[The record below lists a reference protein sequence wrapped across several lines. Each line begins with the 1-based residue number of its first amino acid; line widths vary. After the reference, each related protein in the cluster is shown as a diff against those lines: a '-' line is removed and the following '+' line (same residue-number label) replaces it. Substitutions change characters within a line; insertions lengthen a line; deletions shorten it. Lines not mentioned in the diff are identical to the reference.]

1 MIDAS
6 RTRGTLVALAFAAAL
21 AACASRPAEHFYTV
35 SAESSVPEPSA
46 AAQRIVVSPIVI
58 PALIDRPQLVVRT
71 GGHEIVVLENHRWAE
86 SLSLDLTRALVN
98 DLRQLRPESDIVA
111 AGAPPSQASQQILD
125 VVITELLSGPGPST
139 LVEAS
144 WELHDRARDCVNQE
158 SFRAAIP
165 TPAGYE
171 AIPAAY
177 AEAISRLAGAIAKT
191 TPEGLACGGK

>member
-1 MIDAS
+1 MIAVG
-6 RTRGTLVALAFAAAL
+6 RTRGTLAALALGAAV
-21 AACASRPAEHFYTV
+21 AACASRPTEHFYAV
-35 SAESSVPEPSA
+35 AAQSSVPDPGA

-71 GGHEIVVLENHRWAE
+71 SGHEIAVLENHRWAE

-98 DLRQLRPESDIVA
+98 DLRHLRPESDIVA
-111 AGAPPSQASQQILD
+111 AGTPQNRGSEQILD
-125 VVITELLSGPGPST
+125 VVITELLSGPGSST
-139 LVEAS
+139 SLQAS

-158 SFRAAIP
+158 SFRAAIL

-177 AEAISRLAGAIAKT
+177 AEAISRLAEAIAKT
-191 TPEGLACGGK
+191 IPERPTCAGN

>member
-1 MIDAS
+1 MIDGGRA
-6 RTRGTLVALAFAAAL
+6 RGTLGALALTAAL
-21 AACASRPAEHFYTV
+21 AACASRPTEHFYTV
-35 SAESSVPEPSA
+35 SAESSVPDPGA

-71 GGHEIVVLENHRWAE
+71 GGHEIAVLENHRWAE
-86 SLSLDLTRALVN
+86 SLSVDLTRALVN

-111 AGAPPSQASQQILD
+111 ADAPPSQASEQILD

-139 LVEAS
+139 SLRAS

-158 SFRAAIP
+158 SFKAAVL
-165 TPAGYE
+165 TQAGYG

-177 AEAISRLAGAIAKT
+177 AEAMSRLAEAIAKT
-191 TPEGLACGGK
+191 TPEGLTCAGK